1 MYYAVTFVYTLP
13 ATPTQTVRLQR
24 TLPVKAYT
32 ETSAIEKAEAYIRST
47 IVKLYGS
54 DFTITEVKEVPDWEA
69 FQKVIE
75 NSHSIKKLELI

>member
-1 MYYAVTFVYTLP
+1 MYYAVTFTYDLP

-32 ETSAIEKAEAYIRST
+32 EASARYKAVTYIKST

-54 DFTITEVKEVPDWEA
+54 SFTVTEVKEVPSWEA

-75 NSHSIKKLELI
+75 EGRSIKKLD

>member
-24 TLPVKAYT
+24 ILPVKAYT
-32 ETSAIEKAEAYIRST
+32 EYSAKEKATTYILST

-54 DFTITEVKEVPDWEA
+54 DFIITEVKKVPDWAA

-75 NSHSIKKLELI
+75 EGRSIKKLD

>member
-1 MYYAVTFVYTLP
+1 MT
-13 ATPTQTVRLQR
+13 
-24 TLPVKAYT
+24 
-32 ETSAIEKAEAYIRST
+32 YIKST

-75 NSHSIKKLELI
+75 AGRSIKKLD

>member
-1 MYYAVTFVYTLP
+1 MYYAVTFTYTLP

-24 TLPVKAYT
+24 TLPVKAFT
-32 ETSAIEKAEAYIRST
+32 EASAKDKAAAYIKST

-54 DFTITEVKEVPDWEA
+54 DFTITEIKKVPDWAA

-75 NSHSIKKLELI
+75 EGRSIKKLD

>member
-13 ATPTQTVRLQR
+13 VSPTQTSRLQR

-32 ETSAIEKAEAYIRST
+32 GSSAKEKAVAYIRST

-54 DFTITEVKEVPDWEA
+54 DFTITEVKEVPNWAA

-75 NSHSIKKLELI
+75 EGRTIKKLD

>member
-1 MYYAVTFVYTLP
+1 MYYAVTFVYTLH

-24 TLPVKAYT
+24 ILPVKAYS
-32 ETSAIEKAEAYIRST
+32 ERSAKEKAAAYIRST

-54 DFTITEVKEVPDWEA
+54 DFTITEVKEVPNWEA

-75 NSHSIKKLELI
+75 AGRSIKKLD